1 MYQFTKD
8 CLTGI
13 EQIDEEHRRLFS
25 MINEG
30 MELIHQHEGVVLA
43 MVKSLIVQL
52 KEYAATHFAHEEEY
66 MEKTGDA
73 ELARQKRE
81 HEQFTQYLIRQDETV
96 LNEENVREKA
106 EELLQFLAKW
116 LYRHI
121 LGSDLMIG
129 HNVNLEENVFTFTK
143 KYETGIDFVDEEH
156 KKLFEIIE
164 ETNRLIHEEFLHDKF
179 DAIMHIIGEL
189 KDYTRKHFSDEE
201 EYMERIGYE
210 GIKAQRAAHMAFVD
224 QLNQIDLDNVD
235 DHQQEY
241 LFELIDYL
249 LGWLSTHILKMD
261 KKIPLK

>member
-129 HNVNLEENVFTFTK
+129 HNVNLEENVFAFTK
-143 KYETGIDFVDEEH
+143 
-156 KKLFEIIE
+156 
-164 ETNRLIHEEFLHDKF
+164 
-179 DAIMHIIGEL
+179 
-189 KDYTRKHFSDEE
+189 S
-201 EYMERIGYE
+201 
-210 GIKAQRAAHMAFVD
+210 
-224 QLNQIDLDNVD
+224 
-235 DHQQEY
+235 
-241 LFELIDYL
+241 
-249 LGWLSTHILKMD
+249 
-261 KKIPLK
+261 